1 MPNKLLLVVPCYNE
15 EEILIKSNET
25 LTAALQ
31 TWIGQGLISS
41 DSRIVYVNDGSK
53 DSTWNIIEKITAS
66 HTLALGLKLSKNF
79 GHQNAVLAGH
89 FNFKND
95 FDIFISIDADLQDD
109 VMVVKE
115 MVEKYNAG
123 NEIVY
128 GVRDDR
134 SNDSFFKRFTAEFF
148 YKIMLKMGI
157 PLVFN
162 HADYR
167 LMSKKVLAELDN
179 YKEFNVF
186 LRGIVPTLG
195 FQSDKVYYKRLK
207 REAGESKYP
216 ISKMISFAWNGI
228 TSFSNYPMRMVL
240 WFGIFNFILAVF
252 VGIYVLISMFRGQTV
267 SGWVSIVLP
276 MAYFSG
282 ATLIAIGLLGE
293 YLGKIYEEVK
303 ARPRYIIEK
312 VIGQ

>member
-15 EEILIKSNET
+15 EEILLNSNEQ
-25 LTAALQ
+25 LSSALK
-31 TWIGQGLISS
+31 TWISDGLI
-41 DSRIVYVNDGSK
+41 DAQSRIVYVNDGSK
-53 DSTWNIIEKITAS
+53 DATWSIIEKLS
-66 HTLALGLKLSKNF
+66 LSNQHVLGLKLSKNF

-89 FNFKND
+89 FKFKND

-109 VMVVKE
+109 IMVMKE
-115 MVEKYNAG
+115 MVEKYQAG

-128 GVRDDR
+128 GVREDR
-134 SNDSFFKRFTAEFF
+134 STDSFFKRFTAEVF

-167 LMSKKVLAELDN
+167 LMSQKVLTELDN

-195 FQSDKVYYKRLK
+195 FKSDNVYYKRLK

-216 ISKMISFAWNGI
+216 IRKMISFAWNGI

-252 VGIYVLISMFRGQTV
+252 VGIYVLASMFRGQTV

-303 ARPRYIIEK
+303 ARPRYIIEQ
-312 VIGQ
+312 VIGL

>member
-1 MPNKLLLVVPCYNE
+1 MANKLLLVVPCYNE
-15 EEILIKSNET
+15 EEILSKSNEQI
-25 LTAALQ
+25 TAALNS
-31 TWIGQGLISS
+31 WITEGLLSP
-41 DSRIVYVNDGSK
+41 DSRVCYVNDGSK
-53 DSTWNIIEKITAS
+53 DATWSIIEIIARAEK
-66 HTLALGLKLSKNF
+66 LVLGLKLSKNF

-95 FDIFISIDADLQDD
+95 FDIFISLDADLQDD
-109 VMVVKE
+109 ILVVKE
-115 MVEKYNAG
+115 MVQKYNAG

-167 LMSKKVLAELDN
+167 LMSKKVVAELDN
-179 YKEFNVF
+179 YKEFNMF

-195 FQSDKVYYKRLK
+195 FTSDKVYYKRLK

-216 ISKMISFAWNGI
+216 IRKMISFAWNGI
-228 TSFSNYPMRMVL
+228 TSFSNHPMRMVL
-240 WFGIFNFILAVF
+240 WFGIFNFILAVLI
-252 VGIYVLISMFRGQTV
+252 GIYVLISMFKGQTV
-267 SGWVSIVLP
+267 AGWVSIVLP

-282 ATLIAIGLLGE
+282 ATMVAIGLMGE

-312 VIGQ
+312 TIGQ

>member
-1 MPNKLLLVVPCYNE
+1 MSKKLLLVVPCYNE
-15 EEILIKSNET
+15 EEILETSNTQICAFLGACISEN
-25 LTAALQ
+25 
-31 TWIGQGLISS
+31 LISA
-41 DSRIVYVNDGSK
+41 DSRVCYVNDGSK
-53 DSTWNIIEKITAS
+53 DKTWAIIEQLSANEK
-66 HTLALGLKLSKNF
+66 LVLGLKLSKNF

-95 FDIFISIDADLQDD
+95 FDLFISLDADLQDD
-109 VMVVKE
+109 ILVIKE
-115 MVEKYNAG
+115 MLKKNAEG

-134 SNDSFFKRFTAEFF
+134 SNDSFFKRFTAEVF

-157 PLVFN
+157 PLIFN

-167 LMSKKVLAELDN
+167 LMSQRVLAELDN
-179 YKEFNVF
+179 YKEFNMF
-186 LRGIVPTLG
+186 LRAIVPTLG
-195 FQSDKVYYKRLK
+195 FPSDKVFYKRLK

-216 ISKMISFAWNGI
+216 LRKMISFAWNGI

-240 WFGIFNFILAVF
+240 WFGIINFVLAIF
-252 VGIYVLISMFRGQTV
+252 IGIYALVSMFRGVTV
-267 SGWVSIVLP
+267 AGWVSIVLP

-282 ATLIAIGLLGE
+282 ATMVAIGLMGE
-293 YLGKIYEEVK
+293 YIGKIFEEVK

-312 VIGQ
+312 ETGR

>member
-15 EEILIKSNET
+15 EEILENSNQQI
-25 LTAALQ
+25 TAALSA
-31 TWIGQGLISS
+31 WIAEGLLSA
-41 DSRIVYVNDGSK
+41 DSRVCYVNDGSK
-53 DSTWNIIEKITAS
+53 DATWSIIEKLAAS
-66 HTLALGLKLSKNF
+66 DDLVLGLKLSKNF

-95 FDIFISIDADLQDD
+95 FDIFISLDADLQDD

-115 MVEKYNAG
+115 MVQKYNAG

-134 SNDSFFKRFTAEFF
+134 TNDSFFKRFTAEVF
-148 YKIMLKMGI
+148 YKIMLKMDI
-157 PLVFN
+157 PLIFN

-167 LMSKKVLAELDN
+167 LMSKRVLAELDN
-179 YKEFNVF
+179 YKEFNMF

-195 FQSDKVYYKRLK
+195 FTSDKVFYKRLK

-216 ISKMISFAWNGI
+216 IRKMISFAWNGI

-240 WFGIFNFILAVF
+240 WFGIFNFLLAVMI
-252 VGIYVLISMFRGQTV
+252 GIYVLLSMFRGHTV
-267 SGWVSIVLP
+267 AGWLSIVLP

-282 ATLIAIGLLGE
+282 ATMVAIGLMGE
-293 YLGKIYEEVK
+293 YIGKIYEEVK
-303 ARPRYIIEK
+303 ARPRFIIEK
-312 VIGQ
+312 TIGQ